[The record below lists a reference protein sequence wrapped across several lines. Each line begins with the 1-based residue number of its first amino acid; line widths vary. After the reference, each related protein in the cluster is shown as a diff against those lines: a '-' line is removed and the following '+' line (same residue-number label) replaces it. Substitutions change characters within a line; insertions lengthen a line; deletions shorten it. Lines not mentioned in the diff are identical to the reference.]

1 VAEEPTPGDINVMLS
16 NPFYA
21 IEIDPILAEP
31 HEPLVSE
38 DQWIAANIKMIE
50 DLGAEP
56 YLRNLLSIL
65 KGNFPKA

>member
-1 VAEEPTPGDINVMLS
+1 MLG

-21 IEIDPILAEP
+21 IEIDPALAEP

-38 DQWIAANIKMIE
+38 DQWIEANVKMIG
-50 DLGAEP
+50 DLGPEP
-56 YLRNLLSIL
+56 YLRNLLSVL

>member
-1 VAEEPTPGDINVMLS
+1 MTDDWSPGDLNALIG

-21 IEIDPILAEP
+21 IEIDPVLAEP

-38 DQWIAANIKMIE
+38 DEWVAANVSSIE
-50 DLGAEP
+50 ELGAEP

-65 KGNFPKA
+65 KGSYPKS